1 MKKDNLSEQG
11 YKGDDKLLLGLFLAV
26 ITFGLFTQTLLNIS
40 TTIRNDLGIDANVS
54 NIAVSISSLFSGVFI
69 VVIGSLGDRF
79 GRIKIT
85 KIGLALNVI
94 GSFLIAV
101 SPRGTASFLLI
112 GRIVQGLSSACIM
125 PTAMALIKAYYEGAG
140 RQRAVSVYSI
150 ASWGGSGFSSLFG
163 GIIASTI
170 GWRWIFW
177 LSIGVA
183 IASFFLITGVPESK
197 NPPSNKNRGFDL
209 SGIITFMI
217 GMISINIVISQG
229 GRLGWLS
236 PITLG
241 LAIIS
246 LIAFLLFFK
255 IEKNEENK
263 FINFDLF
270 SNKTYKGATI
280 SNFLV
285 NGAAGTLIVAL
296 SLVQLG
302 AGLSSL
308 QAGFLTI
315 GYLIAILIAIKV
327 GEKQLQKWGSRRPMV
342 LGCMI
347 TGIGIFMNTFTFI
360 MASQYVVVATIGF
373 SLFGMGLGL
382 YATPSADA
390 ALSSVPKEEA
400 GSASGIYRMASALGA
415 AFGIAISAALF
426 TGLSTED
433 ISFGANLFWGR
444 TDNISIRYA
453 AIIALLFNL
462 VLIMTA
468 IISVLLTVPAGKPE
482 EIE

>member
-1 MKKDNLSEQG
+1 MKKSVISDQA
-11 YKGDDKLLLGLFLAV
+11 YHGDDKLLLGLFLAV
-26 ITFGLFTQTLLNIS
+26 ITFGLFSQTLLNIS
-40 TTIRNDLGIDANVS
+40 TTIRNDLGIDANAS
-54 NIAVSISSLFSGVFI
+54 NIAVSLSSLFSGVFI
-69 VVIGSLGDRF
+69 VVIGGLGDRF

-85 KIGLALNVI
+85 KIGLALSVI

-101 SPRGTASFLLI
+101 SPKGTATFLLS
-112 GRIVQGLSSACIM
+112 GRVFQGLSSACIM
-125 PTAMALIKAYYEGAG
+125 PTAMALIKAYYEGAS
-140 RQRAVSVYSI
+140 RQRAVSIYSI
-150 ASWGGSGFSSLFG
+150 ASWGGAGFSSLFG
-163 GIIASTI
+163 GIIASTM

-177 LSIGVA
+177 FSILVA
-183 IASFFLITGVPESK
+183 IISFFLITGVPESK
-197 NPPSNKNRGFDL
+197 NPPSDKNRGFDL
-209 SGIITFMI
+209 PGIITFML

-229 GRLGWLS
+229 GRMGWLS

-241 LAIIS
+241 LTAFSVITF
-246 LIAFLLFFK
+246 LIFFK
-255 IEKNEENK
+255 IEKNKENS
-263 FINFDLF
+263 FINFNLF
-270 SNKTYKGATI
+270 KNKTYKGATI

-296 SLVQLG
+296 SLVQIG
-302 AGLSSL
+302 AGLTSL

-327 GEKQLQKWGSRRPMV
+327 GEKLLQKWGSRKPMV

-347 TGIGIFMNTFTFI
+347 TGLGIFMTTFTFI
-360 MASQYVVVATIGF
+360 MASQYMVVATIGF
-373 SLFGMGLGL
+373 AFFGMGLGL

-390 ALSSVPKEEA
+390 ALSSVPQEEA

-426 TGLSTED
+426 TGLSTEQ

-444 TDNISIRYA
+444 SDNISIRYA

-462 VLIMTA
+462 FLTMTA
-468 IISVLLTVPAGKPE
+468 IISILMTVPAGKSE
-482 EIE
+482 VIE